1 MGSVASLIFLPDSDC
16 LVVKDKIKPTDAN
29 WITTHAI
36 ATELSIAETERLW
49 FRFRQLGCN
58 KDGVITD
65 SIVQGI
71 KHDAFVKGI
80 LKMFL
85 SSKKKLTFENFLRGM
100 KWCEAGDTDTK
111 LRAIFNLLGSAKNV
125 TRANFIKVLELVY
138 NNPED
143 KKAIPGI
150 ADVVFQQMDSDKNG
164 NFSEKEFIDGIKR
177 AIPEELLQQVLEF
190 EVLPNYMRER
200 LYEDLPEFQM
210 DVTLPS
216 GETSAAPSPSPSTFI
231 GRPSTARATPSDRTI
246 RHLTD
251 KIYTK
256 DLERLS
262 NKLGLTK
269 EDHDELK
276 NKSRDNKHLATLILV
291 KYREKSGGQTNSREL
306 ERALRDAGMIEASQ
320 LLAP

>member
-16 LVVKDKIKPTDAN
+16 LVVKDKIKTTDAN

-36 ATELSIAETERLW
+36 AAELSIAETERLW

-58 KDGVITD
+58 KDGVITE
-65 SIVQGI
+65 SIVQTI
-71 KHDAFVKGI
+71 KQDAFAKGI

-100 KWCEAGDTDTK
+100 KWCETGDTDTK
-111 LRAIFNLLGSAKNV
+111 LKAVFNLLGSSKNV

-138 NNPED
+138 TNPED

-164 NFSEKEFIDGIKR
+164 NFSENEFVDGIKR

-216 GETSAAPSPSPSTFI
+216 GESSAAPSPSPSTFI
-231 GRPSTARATPSDRTI
+231 GGLSTGRSTPSDRTI
-246 RHLTD
+246 KHLVD

-291 KYREKSGGQTNSREL
+291 KYRERAGGQTNSRDL
-306 ERALRDAGMIEASQ
+306 ERALRDAGMIEASK